1 MPGRM
6 RRYPVT
12 RRYGRQ
18 RGPVAPEQPVPA
30 AAPSNEGYFRRLY
43 NTAKSW
49 SPVIR
54 GTAVAGTLA
63 GAVSSSP
70 LIAAAGNYLVPVNDM
85 YMAYD
90 ALTLPVTGSKLLTGM
105 SAGNALYHTGKAAAA
120 YASLNP
126 ILAAAH
132 TAAALAH
139 ATRVGR
145 EAYKM
150 RYGKGRRV
158 FINGRWVWVRATRR
172 RGRNAA
178 PVYRKKKYY

>member
-1 MPGRM
+1 M
-6 RRYPVT
+6 RRHPVT

-18 RGPVAPEQPVPA
+18 RGPAVPGPA

-49 SPVIR
+49 SPLLR
-54 GTAVAGTLA
+54 ATAVAGTLA

-70 LIAAAGNYLVPVNDM
+70 LITAAGNYLVPINDM

-90 ALTLPVTGSKLLTGM
+90 ALTLPVKGSKLMTGA
-105 SAGNALYHTGKAAAA
+105 SAGSAIYHTGKAAAA

-139 ATRVGR
+139 ASRVGR
-145 EAYKM
+145 EVYKM
-150 RYGKGRRV
+150 KYGGGRRV
-158 FINGRWVWVRATRR
+158 FVNGRWVWVRTARR
-172 RGRNAA
+172 RG
-178 PVYRKKKYY
+178 PVYRKKRYY